1 MSIASRIQPLQSQ
14 DNPHVKRWKKIS
26 SNPRSVKK
34 LSRTLAE
41 GAHLARA
48 ALEAIERN
56 SFSATQEGKAST
68 VQIKSVILREDTA
81 TEEAQK
87 LFNVFLEKDSQIR
100 FYTVP
105 SALYETFSPVEN
117 GVGITLEIE
126 IPKVSKPEKPLNV
139 DAVYLDG
146 VQDAGNVGTILRTA
160 LAAGIRHLA
169 FSPKTALLWSPKVL
183 RAAMGAHFALTL
195 YEDVDAGDIAT
206 LFSGEILAADARG
219 GRNLFTETFWEKK
232 PTVWMFGAEGPGLS
246 ERALSVA
253 SARYLIPIE
262 SECESLNVAAAT
274 AIILFE
280 QKRRRLLCDDF

>member
-1 MSIASRIQPLQSQ
+1 MPITSRIQPLQSP
-14 DNPHVKRWKKIS
+14 DNPNVKRWKKIA

-48 ALEAIERN
+48 ALEALERRTL
-56 SFSATQEGKAST
+56 SKTEEGSAFTPLVT
-68 VQIKSVILREDTA
+68 SVILREDSA
-81 TEEAQK
+81 TEEARN
-87 LFNVFLEKDSQIR
+87 LFNLFLEKDTGIR
-100 FYTVP
+100 FYTAP
-105 SALYETFSPVEN
+105 GALYEAFSPVEN
-117 GVGITLEIE
+117 GVGITLEIS
-126 IPKVSKPEKPLNV
+126 IPTVSKPEMPLNV

-183 RAAMGAHFALTL
+183 RAAMGSHFALNL
-195 YEDVDAGDIAT
+195 YEDIVPEEIAT
-206 LFSGEILAADARG
+206 LFSGEIFAADARG
-219 GRNLFTETFWEKK
+219 GRNLFTEPSWGKQ

-253 SARYLIPIE
+253 NARYLIPIE
-262 SECESLNVAAAT
+262 SECESLNVAAA
-274 AIILFE
+274 AAVILFE
-280 QKRRRLLCDDF
+280 QKRRRLLGGI